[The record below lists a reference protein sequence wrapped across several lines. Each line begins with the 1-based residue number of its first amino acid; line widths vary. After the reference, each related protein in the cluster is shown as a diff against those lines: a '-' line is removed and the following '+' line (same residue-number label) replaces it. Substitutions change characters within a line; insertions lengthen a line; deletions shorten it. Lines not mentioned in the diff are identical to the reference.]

1 MKFVDRVTRHVR
13 ITKKSFEELPSP
25 PFLVLFINSICNM
38 KCDHCFYW
46 RSLNQKDDLTKDE
59 LFELS
64 RSLGRIE
71 NLNLSGGEPFIRKD
85 FAEICRQFIRHNGV
99 REIYVPTNGYFT
111 DWTVE
116 KVADVLE
123 EPELDFFVVELSLD
137 GMPEFHDTF
146 RVAKNAFKKAMETY
160 DALVELQK
168 KDPRLRIH
176 SISTATDIN
185 MDEIK
190 RLTTYLY
197 ERCPDME
204 HHNLAIIRG
213 DRKDP
218 SLEGPELEKYEELY
232 EYIKRLWAPR
242 EQGRYG
248 SIVEPMLQWGKVKTI
263 REKDQ
268 VIPCMAGRL
277 SAVVYANGD
286 VGVCEIH
293 EPIGNL
299 REKPF
304 WEIWKSAEARALRKC
319 VSNKECYCTTE
330 VFMWSSIVHQ
340 PVQLARAT
348 MSAGVWKRHA
358 PLEPHERVPIE
369 IGPDRLPV
377 VGAPA
382 GESVEEEP
390 SAEASSAS
398 EPSAEAAAPDRG
410 GDEGDRELVQLKPSS
425 SE

>member
-1 MKFVDRVTRHVR
+1 MDVVKRIRRHTR
-13 ITKKSFEELPSP
+13 ITRQNYEELPSP

-46 RSLNQKDDLTKDE
+46 RSLNQKDDLTREE

-85 FAEICRQFIRHNGV
+85 FAEVCRQFIRHNQV
-99 REIYVPTNGYFT
+99 KEIYVPSNGYFT

-116 KVADVLE
+116 KVADVLQ
-123 EPELDFFVVELSLD
+123 EPDLGLFVVELSLD

-168 KDPRLRIH
+168 TDPRLRIH
-176 SISTATDIN
+176 AISTATDIN

-197 ERCPDME
+197 ERCPKMD

-218 SLEGPELEKYEELY
+218 SLQGPALAQYEALY
-232 EYIKRLWAPR
+232 EYIQRLWAPR
-242 EQGRYG
+242 EEGRYG
-248 SIVEPMLQWGKVKTI
+248 AIVEPMLQWGKVKTI
-263 REKDQ
+263 KENKQ
-268 VIPCMAGRL
+268 VIPCRAGKL

-293 EPIGNL
+293 EPLGNL

-304 WEIWKSAEARALRKC
+304 WEIWKSAEADKLRTC
-319 VSNKECYCTTE
+319 VANKECHCTTE

-340 PVQLARAT
+340 PPQLARAVVA
-348 MSAGVWKRHA
+348 SKAWRRA
-358 PLEPHERVPIE
+358 SPLPDAERVQVA
-369 IGPDRLPV
+369 IGPDGLPV
-377 VGAPA
+377 PEVRPEDGADPA
-382 GESVEEEP
+382 P
-390 SAEASSAS
+390 
-398 EPSAEAAAPDRG
+398 PDA
-410 GDEGDRELVQLKPSS
+410 GDNSNLVQVQRTQSS
-425 SE
+425 G